1 MILVCN
7 LMPNLTLT
15 ALEPRQHAVVTA
27 IDLEFSVRERLAA
40 LGVRIGR
47 KLQVVR
53 RVGASGPMQI
63 RIDHTDLILR
73 AAEAARIEVELL
85 GEVLP

>member
-1 MILVCN
+1 MN
-7 LMPNLTLT
+7 LALA

-27 IDLEFSVRERLAA
+27 LDLEFAVRERLAA

-47 KLQVVR
+47 RLHIVR
-53 RVGASGPMQI
+53 RVGSSGPMQV

-73 AAEAARIEVELL
+73 AAEASRIQVRLL
-85 GEVLP
+85 PEG

>member
-1 MILVCN
+1 MSH
-7 LMPNLTLT
+7 LTLT
-15 ALEPRQHAVVTA
+15 ELEARQRAVVTTLN
-27 IDLEFSVRERLAA
+27 LEFAVRERLAA

-47 KLQVVR
+47 SLQVVR

-73 AAEAARIEVELL
+73 AAEAGRIEVELL
-85 GEVLP
+85 GEALP

>member
-1 MILVCN
+1 MSH
-7 LMPNLTLT
+7 LTLT
-15 ALEPRQHAVVTA
+15 ELEARQRAVVTA
-27 IDLEFSVRERLAA
+27 LNLEFAVRERLAA

-47 KLQVVR
+47 SLQVVR

-73 AAEAARIEVELL
+73 AAEAGRIEVELL
-85 GEVLP
+85 GEALP